1 VVCRDNPRSRLQPST
16 SAEDSAVRL
25 PLLFILAAA
34 LLQSISHRASFAQ
47 VDPASLTGIVIDDAD
62 ADLTGDWTSSTS
74 TKPYLGESYIHDG
87 AAGKG
92 EKSALFT
99 FTVPES
105 GKRHVLIAY
114 SQGSNRAKKVPITI
128 EHAEGETLVHLDE
141 MKRTEL
147 GTGFTNVG
155 EFPFKEGETA
165 TISIGTAGTTQ
176 HVIVDGIRLLTAD
189 EFETAKKKEKAP
201 PKPKPV
207 SKKPTP
213 PRPKP
218 PVFARPNSKEPST
231 TLIALTSEQLQKLLT
246 EAGVPEGELVDD
258 VKFLRRVS
266 LDLVGRQPTLEEYRA
281 YLADKPPGRRQATI
295 DRLLASPDFGRNQAN
310 YWSDVIGSRQQEPQL
325 TFHDYTPFRAWLTEE
340 FNSGKGWDEI
350 VFQMVTSVGTVGE
363 RPQSTF
369 IGFHQGDRNRL
380 AGETTRV
387 FLSLK
392 IACAQCHDHPFV
404 DMPQEQF
411 HGMAAFF
418 ARTTVKI
425 AQNNSNGID
434 VQPTDKGEHKMPGG
448 KEPLHPTFF
457 QGDSIKTGISD
468 LARREQLGYWLVGK
482 ENPYFARSF
491 TNHIWARL
499 MGRGFY
505 DPIDHMGEGSEPKL
519 AEIHDGLAGHFAAS
533 GFDPRSVFRV
543 ILNSKSYQRA
553 ARAGDSETEEF
564 FSGATPK
571 KLRGDE
577 VFDSLAA
584 AIELPDIKPPI
595 GKKTSAVRFPI
606 PPKSTRDLV
615 NEAFGFDPSTQDALV
630 TRTMKQAMFLI
641 NNAQIRK
648 QVDGNEGSETVLARL
663 LKAEPDNNKVIDVLY
678 ARVLTRLPSDRERE
692 IVSGHVKNI
701 DSREE
706 AFEDVL
712 WSLLNSAEFTTRN

>member
-1 VVCRDNPRSRLQPST
+1 
-16 SAEDSAVRL
+16 
-25 PLLFILAAA
+25 
-34 LLQSISHRASFAQ
+34 
-47 VDPASLTGIVIDDAD
+47 
-62 ADLTGDWTSSTS
+62 
-74 TKPYLGESYIHDG
+74 
-87 AAGKG
+87 
-92 EKSALFT
+92 
-99 FTVPES
+99 
-105 GKRHVLIAY
+105 
-114 SQGSNRAKKVPITI
+114 
-128 EHAEGETLVHLDE
+128 
-141 MKRTEL
+141 
-147 GTGFTNVG
+147 
-155 EFPFKEGETA
+155 
-165 TISIGTAGTTQ
+165 
-176 HVIVDGIRLLTAD
+176 
-189 EFETAKKKEKAP
+189 
-201 PKPKPV
+201 
-207 SKKPTP
+207 
-213 PRPKP
+213 
-218 PVFARPNSKEPST
+218 
-231 TLIALTSEQLQKLLT
+231 
-246 EAGVPEGELVDD
+246 
-258 VKFLRRVS
+258 
-266 LDLVGRQPTLEEYRA
+266 
-281 YLADKPPGRRQATI
+281 
-295 DRLLASPDFGRNQAN
+295 
-310 YWSDVIGSRQQEPQL
+310 
-325 TFHDYTPFRAWLTEE
+325 
-340 FNSGKGWDEI
+340 
-350 VFQMVTSVGTVGE
+350 MVTSVGTVGE

>member
-1 VVCRDNPRSRLQPST
+1 
-16 SAEDSAVRL
+16 VRL
-25 PLLFILAAA
+25 PCLLILAFAFLLTTNPRAA
-34 LLQSISHRASFAQ
+34 FAQ
-47 VDPASLTGIVIDDAD
+47 TDPASLTGIVIDDAD
-62 ADLTGDWTSSTS
+62 ADLTGDWTSSQS
-74 TKPYLGESYIHDG
+74 SKPYLGEGYIHDG
-87 AAGKG
+87 AEDKG
-92 EKSALFT
+92 EKSVLFT
-99 FTVPES
+99 FTVPKS

-114 SQGSNRAKKVPITI
+114 TQNSNRSKKVPITI
-128 EHAEGETLVHLDE
+128 EHADGEALVYLDE
-141 MKRTEL
+141 TKRTEL
-147 GTGFTNVG
+147 GTGFTAVG
-155 EFPFKEGETA
+155 EFLFKEGETA
-165 TISIGTAGTTQ
+165 SVVIGTAGTTQ
-176 HVIVDGIRLLTAD
+176 HVIVDGIRLLTAK
-189 EFETAKKKEKAP
+189 EFETAKKNEKAP

-207 SKKPTP
+207 AKKPAP

-218 PVFARPNSKEPST
+218 PVFARPESKEPST
-231 TLIALTSEQLQKLLT
+231 KATVAATVATAEQLQKLLT

-266 LDLVGRQPTLEEYRA
+266 LDVAGRRPTLEEYRA
-281 YLADKPPGRRQATI
+281 YLADKSPTRRQATI
-295 DRLLASPDFGRNQAN
+295 DRLLASPEFGRNQAN

-340 FNSGKGWDEI
+340 FNAGKGWDEI

-380 AGETTRV
+380 AGETTRI

-434 VQPTDKGEHKMPGG
+434 VLSAEKGEHKMPGA
-448 KEPLHPTFF
+448 KEEMHPTFF
-457 QGDSIKTGISD
+457 QGDAIKTGLSD
-468 LARREQLGYWLVGK
+468 LARREPLGYWLVSP

-505 DPIDHMGEGSEPKL
+505 DPIDHMGEGSEPVL
-519 AEIHDGLAGHFAAS
+519 VEVLNGLAGHFVAS

-543 ILNSKSYQRA
+543 ILNSKTYQRA
-553 ARAGDSETEEF
+553 ARSGDPEAEEF
-564 FSGATPK
+564 FTGATPK

-584 AIELPDIKPPI
+584 AIDLPNVTPQID
-595 GKKTSAVRFPI
+595 KKTTAVRFPI

-615 NEAFGFDPSTQDALV
+615 NEAFGFDPSTQDALI

-648 QVDGNEGSETVLARL
+648 QVDGKADSETVLARL

-678 ARVLTRLPSDRERE
+678 ARVLARLPSERERE
-692 IVSGHVKNI
+692 IVGSHVKKI
-701 DSREE
+701 DNRQE

>member
-1 VVCRDNPRSRLQPST
+1 M
-16 SAEDSAVRL
+16 
-25 PLLFILAAA
+25 LAAG
-34 LLQSISHRASFAQ
+34 LLLSTISCVASAQ
-47 VDPASLTGIVIDDAD
+47 TDPASLTGIVIDDAD
-62 ADLTGDWTSSTS
+62 ADLTGDWASSTS
-74 TKPYLGESYIHDG
+74 TKPFLGEGYIHDG
-87 AAGKG
+87 AEGKG
-92 EKSALFT
+92 EKSAVFS
-99 FTVPES
+99 FIVPDS

-114 SQGSNRAKKVPITI
+114 SQNSNRATKVPITI
-128 EHAEGETLVHLDE
+128 EHAEGESLVHLDQT
-141 MKRTEL
+141 KRTEL
-147 GTGFTNVG
+147 GTGFTSVG

-165 TISIGTAGTTQ
+165 TVSIGNVGTTQ
-176 HVIVDGIRLLTAD
+176 HVIVDGIRLLTAK
-189 EFETAKKKEKAP
+189 EFETAKKNEKAP

-207 SKKPTP
+207 AKKPAP

-218 PVFARPNSKEPST
+218 PVFIRATVENPST
-231 TLIALTSEQLQKLLT
+231 TATVATGEQLQKLLT
-246 EAGVPEGELVDD
+246 EAGIPDGELVDD

-266 LDLVGRQPTLEEYRA
+266 LDVVGRRPTLEEYRA
-281 YLADKPPGRRQATI
+281 YLADESATRRQATV
-295 DRLLASPDFGRNQAN
+295 DRLLASPDFGLNQAN
-310 YWSDVIGSRQQEPQL
+310 YWSDVIAARQQEPEL
-325 TFHDYTPFRAWLTEE
+325 TFHDYKPFRAWLASE
-340 FNSGKGWDEI
+340 FNAGKGWDEI
-350 VFQMVTSVGTVGE
+350 AFQMVTSVGTVGE
-363 RPQSTF
+363 RPQNTF

-434 VQPTDKGEHKMPGG
+434 VLPAEKGEHKMPGA
-448 KEPLHPTFF
+448 KEALHPTFF
-457 QGDSIKTGISD
+457 QGDAIKTGLSD
-468 LARREQLGYWLVGK
+468 LARREPLGYWLVSS

-505 DPIDHMGEGSEPKL
+505 DPIDHMGEGSEPRL
-519 AEIHDGLAGHFAAS
+519 AGIHDGLAAHFVAS
-533 GFDPRSVFRV
+533 SFDPRSVFRV
-543 ILNSKSYQRA
+543 ILNSKTYQRA
-553 ARAGDSETEEF
+553 ARSGDPEAEEF
-564 FSGATPK
+564 FTGATPK

-584 AIELPDIKPPI
+584 AIELPDVKPPI
-595 GKKTSAVRFPI
+595 DKKTAAVRFPI

-615 NEAFGFDPSTQDALV
+615 NEAFGFDPSTQDALL

-648 QVDGNEGSETVLARL
+648 QVDGKEGSETVLARL

-678 ARVLTRLPSDRERE
+678 ARVLARLPSDRERE
-692 IVSGHVKNI
+692 IVADHVKNI
-701 DSREE
+701 DNREE

-712 WSLLNSAEFTTRN
+712 WSLLNSAEYTTIN

>member
-1 VVCRDNPRSRLQPST
+1 
-16 SAEDSAVRL
+16 VRL
-25 PLLFILAAA
+25 PFLLILAFAF
-34 LLQSISHRASFAQ
+34 LLTTNPRASFAQ
-47 VDPASLTGIVIDDAD
+47 TDPASLTGIVIDDAD
-62 ADLTGDWTSSTS
+62 ADLTGDWTSSQS
-74 TKPYLGESYIHDG
+74 NKPYLGEGYRHDG
-87 AAGKG
+87 AEGKA

-114 SQGSNRAKKVPITI
+114 TSGGNRAKKVPITI
-128 EHAEGETLVHLDE
+128 EHADGESLVYLDE
-141 MKRTEL
+141 TKRTEL
-147 GTGFTNVG
+147 GSGFTAVG

-165 TISIGTAGTTQ
+165 SVVIGTAGTTQ
-176 HVIVDGIRLLTAD
+176 HVIVDGIRLLTAK

-207 SKKPTP
+207 AKKPAK

-218 PVFARPNSKEPST
+218 PVFARPESKEPST
-231 TLIALTSEQLQKLLT
+231 NATVSTGEQLQKLLT
-246 EAGVPEGELVDD
+246 EADVPEGELVDD

-266 LDLVGRQPTLEEYRA
+266 LDVVGRRPTLEEYRA
-281 YLADKPPGRRQATI
+281 YLADKSPTRRQVTI
-295 DRLLASPDFGRNQAN
+295 ERLLASPDFGRNQAN

-325 TFHDYTPFRAWLTEE
+325 TFHDYKPFRAWLTEE
-340 FNSGKGWDEI
+340 FNAGKGWDEI

-434 VQPTDKGEHKMPGG
+434 VLPAEKGEHKIPGA
-448 KEPLHPTFF
+448 KENIHPTFF
-457 QGDSIKTGISD
+457 QGDAIKLGLSD
-468 LARREQLGYWLVGK
+468 LVRREQLGYWLVNS

-491 TNHIWARL
+491 TNHVWARL

-505 DPIDHMGEGSEPKL
+505 DPIDHMGEGSEPVL
-519 AEIHDGLAGHFAAS
+519 VEVLDGLAGHFVES
-533 GFDPRSVFRV
+533 GFNPRSVFRV
-543 ILNSKSYQRA
+543 ILNSKTYQRA
-553 ARAGDSETEEF
+553 ARSGDSETDEF
-564 FSGATPK
+564 FTGATPK

-584 AIELPDIKPPI
+584 AIDLPNVTPKID
-595 GKKTSAVRFPI
+595 KKTAAVRFPI
-606 PPKSTRDLV
+606 PPKSTRDLI
-615 NEAFGFDPSTQDALV
+615 NEAFGFDPSTQDALI

-648 QVDGNEGSETVLARL
+648 QVDGKEESETVLARL
-663 LKAEPDNNKVIDVLY
+663 LKAEADNNKVIDVLY
-678 ARVLTRLPSDRERE
+678 ARVLARLPSDRERE
-692 IVSGHVKNI
+692 IVGSHVKNI
-701 DSREE
+701 DNREE